1 MMVKKQVEIGKKAP
15 LVRRLISGVLA
26 FLILFYIGYQIWS
39 ANYESLKWETAT
51 WATVADSF
59 QTTGYAVRKETVITR
74 EDSGGVIGYRIEDGG
89 RVSKEGIV
97 ADIFADEGAASAKQ
111 QSEQLETEIQR
122 LESLSNP
129 GETYALD
136 IQQIDSRIDQNV
148 IDLLTAA
155 RDYDTEKISNAK
167 EEITYQFNQRQ
178 IATGTATNY
187 EARVAELKAQKESLD
202 SQAAAING
210 QIKSPAAGYFSSV
223 VDGWETIFDYDSILD
238 LTPEDLKKEYTPAT
252 VAENTVGKVTE
263 EFNWYFVFL
272 CDATTALKLKQA
284 GSVNISMPF
293 ATTDKAPATVAA
305 VNQPDPAGEAA
316 VVLECSV
323 MNSALS
329 NIREETA
336 QVEIKSYS
344 GVMVNEKAIHF
355 ETVEQKVTDS
365 NGKERTVTHENVKG
379 VYVKSGG
386 QLHFVQI
393 FSDITVN
400 GYAICHTELTEEE
413 QELLVTD
420 KTIQLYDEIVVE
432 GTDLYDGKVV

>member
-1 MMVKKQVEIGKKAP
+1 MEKKQVEIGKKAP
-15 LVRRLISGVLA
+15 LIRRIVSAVLA

-39 ANYESLKWETAT
+39 ANYDSLKWETAT

-74 EDSGGVIGYRIEDGG
+74 EDSGGVIGYRLKDGG
-89 RVSKEGIV
+89 RVSKNGIV
-97 ADIFADEGAASAKQ
+97 ADVFANDGAASAQQ
-111 QSEQLETEIQR
+111 QSEQLATEIQL

-136 IQQIDSRIDQNV
+136 IQQIDGRIDQN
-148 IDLLTAA
+148 ITELLEAA
-155 RDYDTEKISNAK
+155 RDCDTDKISQAR
-167 EEITYQFNQRQ
+167 EQITYQFNQRQ
-178 IATGTATNY
+178 IATGVQVDY

-202 SQAAAING
+202 NQASAVNG
-210 QIKSPAAGYFSSV
+210 QIKSPVAGYFSST
-223 VDGWETIFDYDSILD
+223 VDGWETVFDYSNILN
-238 LTPEDLKKEYTPAT
+238 LTPEDLKKEYEPAQ
-252 VAENTVGKVTE
+252 VADNAIGKVTE

-272 CDATTALKLKQA
+272 CDTTTALKLKQA
-284 GSVNISMPF
+284 GSVEIAMPF
-293 ATTDKAPATVAA
+293 ATTDKVPAKVAA
-305 VNQPDPAGEAA
+305 VNQPDPVREGA
-316 VVLECSV
+316 VVLECST

-329 NIREETA
+329 NIREETV
-336 QVEIKSYS
+336 QVEITSYS

-379 VYVKSGG
+379 VYVKIGG

-400 GYAICHTELTEEE
+400 GYAICRTELTEDE
-413 QELLVTD
+413 QEQLVTD
-420 KTIQLYDEIVVE
+420 RTIQLYDEIVVE
-432 GTDLYDGKVV
+432 GKDLYDGKVV